1 VVTLLHFAPVGIQ
14 YSNTG
19 HDKLNL
25 NNENSLVINMDA
37 ENNPKKTLEQVAN
50 T

>member
-1 VVTLLHFAPVGIQ
+1 VVTLLHFAPVSIQ

-19 HDKLNL
+19 HDKLNP

-37 ENNPKKTLEQVAN
+37 ENNPKMTLKPAAN